1 MQQHSLLRVVSVNV
15 GLPREVSWKG
25 RIVSTGIFKEPVAG
39 RVMAHRL
46 NLEGD
51 RQADLSVHGGPE
63 KAIYVYPMDYYEAW
77 RQELPE
83 IHLPW
88 GMFGENLT
96 VEGVR
101 DDTVHIGDHFR
112 IGSGVHHS
120 FLQKTLDDIPERYFP
135 NPCKRRA
142 SLSSA
147 ATSQH
152 GQITH
157 SVRGRL
163 LLVPLDA
170 A

>member
-1 MQQHSLLRVVSVNV
+1 VLRKALSGAEERTLQKHHSLCSFQAFLLDGQ
-15 GLPREVSWKG
+15 GL
-25 RIVSTGIFKEPVAG
+25 
-39 RVMAHRL
+39 
-46 NLEGD
+46 
-51 RQADLSVHGGPE
+51 
-63 KAIYVYPMDYYEAW
+63 
-77 RQELPE
+77 
-83 IHLPW
+83 
-88 GMFGENLT
+88 
-96 VEGVR
+96 GVR
-101 DDTVHIGDHFR
+101 
-112 IGSGVHHS
+112 HS

-135 NPCKRRA
+135 NPCTRRA